1 MFWYNLGCIYLVY
14 LFLKEEIEF
23 VFREYLFVE
32 EILVVRE

>member
-14 LFLKEEIEF
+14 LFLNEEIEF